1 MFKYISK
8 KELKYLTIVYV
19 ILTVFTC
26 FYIVNTL
33 NVPLKE
39 INPLFLLFDYIKL
52 LFWYLI
58 LKGIYKVIC
67 LIIATN
73 KKNK

>member
-8 KELKYLTIVYV
+8 KELKYLTIIYV
-19 ILTVFTC
+19 VLTLFTC
-26 FYIVNTL
+26 FYMVNTL
-33 NVPLKE
+33 NISLKD
-39 INPLFLLFDYIKL
+39 INPLFLIFDYIKL

-58 LKGIYKVIC
+58 LKGIYKVIR

-73 KKNK
+73 KKKK